1 MIPSKGFVLLCDSPK
16 LICEHEKKALFCA
29 LMCWSPE
36 LIDPEEIDP
45 AMREGIVRLARE
57 MNDSGVDPDEPERL
71 VMALLGDRWS
81 SLILLVLETGTWR
94 HAELRRTLCKLSF
107 EGAISQR
114 VLTLKL
120 RALEREGFVD
130 RAVTADI
137 PPKVS
142 YRLTGL
148 GQKLVDRL
156 RQIIAWISGNRLEIL
171 AARERFDNES

>member
-1 MIPSKGFVLLCDSPK
+1 
-16 LICEHEKKALFCA
+16 
-29 LMCWSPE
+29 

-45 AMREGIVRLARE
+45 AMREGIVSLARE
-57 MNDSGVDPDEPERL
+57 MNDTGVDPDEPERL

-94 HAELRRTLCKLSF
+94 HADLRRVLCKLSF

-142 YRLTGL
+142 YCLTGL

-156 RQIIAWISGNRLEIL
+156 RQMIAWISGNRPEIL
-171 AARERFDNES
+171 AARERFDEAG